1 MATTSQVLSETPVD
15 LVAEL
20 SLSDGESYSAQFVGK
35 GQARVMAA
43 AAAPT
48 DPRTAMAK
56 VYADGESWV
65 IEATTEPDWA
75 WVLGGSGGYISV
87 DPIGG

>member
-1 MATTSQVLSETPVD
+1 MATTSRELSGTPLD

-20 SLSDGESYSAQFVGK
+20 SLADGERYSAQFVGMGK
-35 GQARVMAA
+35 ARVLAA
-43 AAAPT
+43 ASAPS
-48 DPRTAMAK
+48 DPRTALAK
-56 VYADGESWV
+56 TYEDGDSWV

-75 WVLGGSGGYISV
+75 WVLGGSKGYIAV